1 MMISENILHPSEVG
15 SYKKLVEDFN
25 NNYFLKIR
33 IVNIKLNYD
42 DETQDVFKKTVVNTI

>member
-25 NNYFLKIR
+25 QNYFLTLR
-33 IVNIKLNYD
+33 IVKIKLNYD
-42 DETQDVFKKTVVNTI
+42 DETQDIFKKS